1 MTCRAV
7 SGVGFQPFHFYL
19 HNFYFNCFSRA
30 EILSSKYEELRKVI
44 SEVRTKIDVRLSKLT
59 KWVDSLTDNK
69 VVAALK
75 EVISVRPLSL
85 LVNFFF
91 ASFFK
96 SIFYLFRVER

>member
-1 MTCRAV
+1 M
-7 SGVGFQPFHFYL
+7 
-19 HNFYFNCFSRA
+19 
-30 EILSSKYEELRKVI
+30 SSKYEELRKVI

-85 LVNFFF
+85 LVIIFFF